1 MTLGTR
7 ARTIAVAAG
16 VLLLAAA
23 CGGSDS
29 ELDSASS
36 GSASS
41 AATAE
46 EPTETGEPAEVEDSS
61 AVAGDATDE
70 PVAAETTM
78 FVDDLGREVEV
89 PANPERVV
97 FANGEIASMATT
109 LGYAP
114 LALHDTY
121 GGDIEMLE
129 SMGGLTTD
137 LGETTFLDSAEL
149 NLEALKALEPDLLI
163 WTTWLEPEMYEVMAE
178 EIAPVV
184 ALDPR
189 TNGTNAYVAGEDQGA
204 TYSKQRKVAE
214 LVGLS
219 AALDDEIEQYEAQI
233 DDVRE
238 RHGELIDQLEWTMFD
253 IYGDGL
259 AWLYGNPVYAY
270 DQVLSDLGFD
280 RSAAMTEEVESPDAE
295 YYLQTSVS
303 AERVTDF
310 AADLIFVLVED
321 PSTQSVADV
330 DDGIDA
336 LLSST
341 DAGEAGQIF
350 MGDQLSWSQHSV
362 RAYVLFLDE
371 IDRILSENEIV
382 NVGDY

>member
-1 MTLGTR
+1 MTLGIR
-7 ARTIAVAAG
+7 ARAFAVVAG

-29 ELDSASS
+29 EADSTSS

-46 EPTETGEPAEVEDSS
+46 EPAETSEPTEVEDDS
-61 AVAGDATDE
+61 APADDDTEE
-70 PVAAETTM
+70 PAAAETTV

-89 PANPERVV
+89 PTKPERVV
-97 FANGEIASMATT
+97 FANGEVAGMATT

-114 LALHDTY
+114 LAMHDAY
-121 GGDIEMLE
+121 SSDPDFLQSLGG
-129 SMGGLTTD
+129 STPD
-137 LGETTFLDSAEL
+137 LSQTTFLDSAEL
-149 NLEALKALEPDLLI
+149 NIEALKALEPDLLI
-163 WTTWLEPEMYEVMAE
+163 WTTWLEPDMYDVITEEVGP
-178 EIAPVV
+178 IV

-189 TNGTNAYVAGEDQGA
+189 TNGTNAYVPGEDRGE
-204 TYSKQRKVAE
+204 TYSKQRKVAD

-219 AALDDEIEQYEAQI
+219 ETLDEQIAQYEAQV

-238 RHGELIDQLEWTMFD
+238 RHGELIDELEYTMFD
-253 IYGDGL
+253 IYGDGV
-259 AWLYGNPVYAY
+259 AWLYGNPVMAY
-270 DQVLSDLGFD
+270 GQVFSDLGLD
-280 RSAAMTEEVESPDAE
+280 RSAAMTAEVESPDAE
-295 YYLQTSVS
+295 FYLQTSVS
-303 AERVTDF
+303 AERVTDY

-321 PSTQSVADV
+321 PSSQSIADV
-330 DDGIDA
+330 DGGIDA
-336 LLSST
+336 LLSAT

-350 MGDQLSWSQHSV
+350 VGDQIGWTLHSV
-362 RAYVLFLDE
+362 QANVFLLGE